1 MMVES
6 AFRNTSLPPHF
17 FIWGHAMCWATV
29 GMQIRESFGSNWV
42 LPRQAKKKKTIG
54 GKETMESVKVYS
66 RKQNKTGRRKKKDQA
81 QNHNE

>member
-42 LPRQAKKKKTIG
+42 LPRQAKKKNYRGKRDNGKCESIQQKTEQDRQ
-54 GKETMESVKVYS
+54 KEEERSGTKS
-66 RKQNKTGRRKKKDQA
+66 Q
-81 QNHNE
+81 